1 MRICM
6 LTTRHSPLDDRIF
19 YKEAVSLKRVSSEIK
34 IIAPYCRSRQI
45 VNGIEIWG
53 LPPEAK
59 SQCFLWSNLYQKA
72 LRAKAD
78 VYHCHEPDSLL
89 VGILVKNRQK
99 AKLIYDCHE
108 YHPEIFA
115 RRFPEKLQPFVGV
128 VAYWAER
135 LLCKKA
141 DYVITVCQEL
151 AEKFRRWGNRVQ
163 LVENYAI
170 RWPDK
175 GFSLS
180 ISRTDLGIR
189 PEESVGVFVG
199 GMYRERGIY
208 QMMDAIR
215 ILRGWGRKVKLL
227 LVGPGVKGFLE
238 SAKAY
243 AQAKGIAQGV
253 VFTGKVAF
261 TEIPSYLAM
270 ADFGLVMD
278 YPERRKLNTVAVKVF
293 EYMQAG
299 LPIVASDLP
308 ANRRIIQTEQCG
320 VLTDPLRPEKIA
332 EAVAL
337 VLKKPDLG
345 PKMGRRGR
353 EAFLRKYNWD
363 QAEKR
368 LLAVYRDL

>member
-1 MRICM
+1 
-6 LTTRHSPLDDRIF
+6 
-19 YKEAVSLKRVSSEIK
+19 
-34 IIAPYCRSRQI
+34 
-45 VNGIEIWG
+45 
-53 LPPEAK
+53 
-59 SQCFLWSNLYQKA
+59 
-72 LRAKAD
+72 
-78 VYHCHEPDSLL
+78 
-89 VGILVKNRQK
+89 
-99 AKLIYDCHE
+99 
-108 YHPEIFA
+108 
-115 RRFPEKLQPFVGV
+115 
-128 VAYWAER
+128 
-135 LLCKKA
+135 
-141 DYVITVCQEL
+141 
-151 AEKFRRWGNRVQ
+151 
-163 LVENYAI
+163 
-170 RWPDK
+170 
-175 GFSLS
+175 
-180 ISRTDLGIR
+180 
-189 PEESVGVFVG
+189 
-199 GMYRERGIY
+199 
-208 QMMDAIR
+208 
-215 ILRGWGRKVKLL
+215 
-227 LVGPGVKGFLE
+227 
-238 SAKAY
+238 
-243 AQAKGIAQGV
+243 